1 MTKIRWWGRVC
12 LIMGALVWF
21 QGWSAAVYAGVN
33 HDPSL
38 TWNSLR
44 SPHFVVHFH
53 DGEEP
58 LARVSIG
65 IAEQVHA
72 RLSPLLN
79 WSPAEPTDIVLTDGI
94 DLSNGYAQVF
104 PADRINIFVN
114 PPDNINGLED
124 HGGWLETVITHE
136 YTHILHLDKARG
148 APRFLRH
155 IFGRNF
161 LLFPNVFQPSWLI
174 EGIATY
180 EETDAQHGH
189 GRGQSAYFDMLMREE
204 SRNGIKPLS
213 QVNQPIATW
222 PGGSTP
228 YLYGVQFYNFI
239 ADTQGPQKIPRLVE
253 NYSKNIIP
261 FFVNSNSRRVL
272 GKNMKQL
279 WPEFDRYVGNKY
291 AGQLAAIQARGVR
304 QGTRITQDGYFTGA
318 ARALADG
325 TLFYLRSDGKSEPA
339 LMVLRPGRD
348 RAEHLVDVHTSAR
361 FDVNASA
368 GILLAQP
375 EVFHNADF
383 YYDLYRVDMRSGRTQ
398 RLTHGGRYHFAAWR
412 PDGKGIAAVREVL
425 GVSSL
430 LRLTPEGKPVE
441 TLWTGVDSE
450 VVTDIGW
457 SPDGASLVASV
468 WRPINGW
475 NLEMFSLASR
485 QWTALTQDKAIEAH
499 PQFSADGASIL
510 FVSDHDGVYNVR
522 RIYLADHHITSL
534 TNLEG
539 GAFHPSQATAQ
550 SPLYYTGVGVDGFDV
565 YRMDA
570 IEEVPL
576 SVTPP
581 ATEEASAATPV
592 PDPVLANIAVE
603 KYSPYSGL
611 RPRWWLPHIALDTG
625 RTELGVVTSASDP
638 LMRHIYA
645 ADLAYDFRND
655 WLVGNLSYVYD
666 RWYPIFK
673 LRAARYDSVDLD
685 SNNKP
690 LRVRRSDTFQAE
702 MILPWLTYNNRW
714 SLHTS
719 ALQVKDTDGWVASG
733 TPALP
738 DLTDNILGLALV
750 YDSTRRYPFSISR
763 SNGRHVQLVSE
774 NSDVLGTSDFT
785 GEVYSLDWREFYAL
799 GNEHVLALRL
809 AGGWGT
815 GQPRPF
821 RLGGS
826 RSALSA
832 PPLLAGLEF
841 SSTFDQRDFALRGY
855 SSGQAELA
863 GRRMALSSL
872 EWRFPVRRVER
883 GIMAPPLALHQV
895 FGNVFIDAGNAWNV
909 GDSPG
914 RYLTGAGIEAN
925 ADTIL
930 FYNTGLN
937 LRLGYAH
944 GFNAGGVNQVYL
956 QAGASF

>member
-1 MTKIRWWGRVC
+1 MC
-12 LIMGALVWF
+12 LIVGVLVWC
-21 QGWSAAVYAGVN
+21 QGWSTAVSAGIS

-38 TWNSLR
+38 TWYSLH

-53 DGEEP
+53 DGEEQ
-58 LARVSIG
+58 LARTSIG
-65 IAEQVHA
+65 IAERVHA
-72 RLSPLLN
+72 RLSQLFN
-79 WSPAEPTDIVLTDGI
+79 WTPVEPTDIILSDGI

-136 YTHILHLDKARG
+136 YTHILHLDKARA

-155 IFGRNF
+155 LFGRNF
-161 LLFPNVFQPSWLI
+161 LLFPNVFQPTWLI

-189 GRGQSAYFDMLMREE
+189 GRGQSAYFNMLMREE

-239 ADTQGPQKIPRLVE
+239 ADTQGSQKIPQLVD

-261 FFVNSNSRRVL
+261 FYVNSNSRRVL
-272 GKNMKQL
+272 GKSIKQL
-279 WPEFDRYVGNKY
+279 WPEFDQYVGHKY

-339 LMVLRPGRD
+339 LMVLRPGQSQ
-348 RAEHLVDVHTSAR
+348 AEHLVDVHSSAR

-375 EVFHNADF
+375 EIFHNSDF
-383 YYDLYRVDMRSGRTQ
+383 YYDLYRVDMRNGHTR
-398 RLTHGGRYHFAAWR
+398 RLTHGGRYHFAAWS
-412 PDGKGIAAVREVL
+412 PDGQRIAAVREAL
-425 GVSSL
+425 GVSCL
-430 LRLTPEGKPVE
+430 LLLTAEGKPVE

-450 VVTDIGW
+450 VVTNISW
-457 SPDGASLVASV
+457 SPDGTSLAASV
-468 WRPINGW
+468 WRPANGW
-475 NLEMFSLASR
+475 NLELFSLASR
-485 QWTALTQDKAIEAH
+485 EWTALTQDKAIEAQ
-499 PQFSADGASIL
+499 PQFSADGTSIL
-510 FVSDHDGVYNVR
+510 FVSDHDDVYNVR
-522 RIYLADHHITSL
+522 RITLADHYITTL

-539 GAFHPSQATAQ
+539 GAFSPSQATAQ
-550 SPLYYTGVGVDGFDV
+550 SPLYYTGAGANGFDV
-565 YRMDA
+565 YRMDT
-570 IEEVPL
+570 IQEVPL
-576 SVTPP
+576 SVAPP
-581 ATEEASAATPV
+581 ATQAAAPAPA
-592 PDPVLANIAVE
+592 PDPALADIAAE

-611 RPRWWLPHIALDTG
+611 RPRWWLPHIAVDNG

-638 LMRHIYA
+638 LLRHIYS

-655 WLVGNLSYVYD
+655 WFLGDVSYVYD

-685 SNNKP
+685 NNAKP
-690 LRVRRSDTFQAE
+690 LRVRRSDTLQAE
-702 MILPWLTYNNRW
+702 MILPWLTYRHRW

-719 ALQVKDTDGWVASG
+719 ALQVKDSDGWVASG
-733 TPALP
+733 VSALP
-738 DLTDNILGLALV
+738 DLTDNILGLAVV

-763 SNGRHVQLVSE
+763 ENGRHVQLVSE
-774 NSDVLGTSDFT
+774 NSDVLGSSDFT
-785 GEVYSLDWREFYAL
+785 GEVYTLDWREFFSL
-799 GNEHVLALRL
+799 GNENVVALRL

-815 GQPRPF
+815 GQPRQF

-826 RSALSA
+826 RSALS
-832 PPLLAGLEF
+832 PPQLLDGLGF
-841 SSTFDQRDFALRGY
+841 SSVFNQRDYALRGY
-855 SSGQAELA
+855 SSGQAELT

-883 GIMAPPLALHQV
+883 GIMAPPLALQQV

-909 GDSPG
+909 GDRPE
-914 RYLTGAGIEAN
+914 RYLTSAGIEAN

-930 FYNTGLN
+930 FYNMGLN

>member
-1 MTKIRWWGRVC
+1 MILIRWWGRARLV
-12 LIMGALVWF
+12 MGAVVWF
-21 QGWSAAVYAGVN
+21 LGWSPAVYAGIS

-53 DGEEP
+53 DGEEH
-58 LARVSIG
+58 LARTSIG

-72 RLSPLLN
+72 RLSQQLN
-79 WSPAEPTDIVLTDGI
+79 WSPVEPTDIVLTDGI

-124 HGGWLETVITHE
+124 HGGWLTTVITHE

-148 APRFLRH
+148 APRFLRNV
-155 IFGRNF
+155 FGRNF
-161 LLFPNVFQPSWLI
+161 LLFPNVFQPTWLI

-180 EETDAQHGH
+180 VETDVQHGH

-204 SRNGIKPLS
+204 SRNGIKPIT

-228 YLYGVQFYNFI
+228 YLYGVQFHNFI
-239 ADTQGPQKIPRLVE
+239 ADSQGPQKITQLVE

-272 GKNMKQL
+272 GKGMAQL
-279 WPEFDRYVGNKY
+279 WPEFDQYVSRKY
-291 AGQLAAIQARGVR
+291 TGQLAAIQARGVR
-304 QGTRITQDGYFTGA
+304 QGTRITQHGYYTGA
-318 ARALADG
+318 SRVLTDG
-325 TLFYLRSDGKSEPA
+325 TLFYLRADGKSEPA
-339 LMVLRPGRD
+339 LMVQRPGQN

-361 FDVNASA
+361 FDVHDGA
-368 GILLAQP
+368 GILLVQP
-375 EVFHNADF
+375 EVFNNASF
-383 YYDLYRVDMRSGRTQ
+383 YYDLYRVDMHSGRTR
-398 RLTHGGRYHFAAWR
+398 RLTQGGRYHFAAWS
-412 PDGKGIAAVREVL
+412 PDGKSIAAAREAL

-430 LRLTPEGKPVE
+430 LLLTPEGKPLQ
-441 TLWTGVDSE
+441 TLWNGVDSE
-450 VVTDIGW
+450 VVTDISW
-457 SPDGASLVASV
+457 SPDGKTLVASV
-468 WRPINGW
+468 WRPDNGW
-475 NLEMFSLASR
+475 NLELFSLASR

-522 RIYLADHHITSL
+522 RMYLADRRITTL

-539 GAFHPSQATAQ
+539 GAFRPSQVTAQ
-550 SPLYYTGVGVDGFDV
+550 GPLFYTGMGVNGFDL
-565 YRMDA
+565 YRMDD
-570 IEEVPL
+570 IKEEPL
-576 SVTPP
+576 SVAPSVTAAVAAADP
-581 ATEEASAATPV
+581 APRTDVTR
-592 PDPVLANIAVE
+592 E

-611 RPRWWLPHIALDTG
+611 RPRWWLPHVAVETG

-638 LMRHIYA
+638 LERHIYA
-645 ADLAYDFRND
+645 ADLAYDFHND
-655 WLVGNLSYVYD
+655 WLVGDLNYVYD
-666 RWYPIFK
+666 RWFPILK
-673 LRAARYDSVDLD
+673 LRSARYNSIDLD
-685 SNNKP
+685 NNDEP

-702 MILPWLTYNNRW
+702 MILPWLTYRHRW

-719 ALQVKDTDGWVASG
+719 ALQVKDSDGWVASG
-733 TPALP
+733 APALP
-738 DLTDNILGLALV
+738 DFTDNILGLALV
-750 YDSTRRYPFSISR
+750 FDSTRRYPFSISR

-774 NSDVLGTSDFT
+774 NSDVLGASDYT
-785 GEVYSLDWREFYAL
+785 GEVYTLDWREFVAL
-799 GNEHVLALRL
+799 GNEHVVALRL

-815 GQPRPF
+815 GLPRQF

-826 RSALSA
+826 RSALFA
-832 PPLLAGLEF
+832 PPLLAGLDF
-841 SSTFDQRDFALRGY
+841 SSTFNQRDYALRGY
-855 SSGQAELA
+855 SPGRTGLT

-895 FGNVFIDAGNAWNV
+895 FGNVFIDAGSAWDT
-909 GDSPG
+909 GDRPEH
-914 RYLTGAGIEAN
+914 YFTGAGIEAN

-930 FYNTGLN
+930 FYNVGLN

-944 GFNAGGVNQVYL
+944 GFNEGGDNKVYL
-956 QAGASF
+956 RAGASF

>member
-1 MTKIRWWGRVC
+1 
-12 LIMGALVWF
+12 MGALAWF
-21 QGWSAAVYAGVN
+21 LGCSPAAHAGIS

-53 DGEEP
+53 DGEEG

-72 RLSPLLN
+72 HLSRQLN
-79 WSPAEPTDIVLTDGI
+79 WSPLEPTDIVLTDGI
-94 DLSNGYAQVF
+94 DLSNGYAQVV
-104 PADRINIFVN
+104 PANVINIFVN
-114 PPDNINGLED
+114 PPDSINGLED
-124 HGGWLETVITHE
+124 HGSWLTTVITHE
-136 YTHILHLDKARG
+136 YVHILHLDKARA
-148 APRFLRH
+148 APRVLRNV
-155 IFGRNF
+155 FGRNF
-161 LLFPNVFQPSWLI
+161 LLFPNIFQPSWLI

-180 EETDAQHGH
+180 AETDTLHGH
-189 GRGQSAYFDMLMREE
+189 GRGQSAYFNMLMREE
-204 SRNGIKPLS
+204 SRNGIKPIS
-213 QVNQPIATW
+213 QVNQPITTW
-222 PGGSTP
+222 PGGSTA
-228 YLYGVQFYNFI
+228 YLYGVQFHNFI
-239 ADTQGPQKIPRLVE
+239 AERQGPQKIPQLVE
-253 NYSKNIIP
+253 NYSNNIIP

-272 GKNMKQL
+272 GKGVKQL
-279 WPEFDRYVGNKY
+279 WPEFDQYIGEKY
-291 AGQLAAIQARGVR
+291 SGQLAAIQARGVR
-304 QGTRITQDGYFTGA
+304 QGTRITQHGYYTGA
-318 ARALADG
+318 SRVLPDG
-325 TLFYLRSDGKSEPA
+325 TLVYLRSDGRSEPA
-339 LMVLRPGRD
+339 LMVLRPGQE

-361 FDVNASA
+361 FDVHAGA
-368 GILLAQP
+368 GILLVQP
-375 EVFHNADF
+375 EVFRNASF
-383 YYDLYRVDMRSGRTQ
+383 YYDLYRVDLHNGRTR
-398 RLTHGGRYHFAAWR
+398 RLTHGARYHFAAWS
-412 PDGKGIAAVREVL
+412 PDGNSIVASREAL

-430 LRLTPEGKPVE
+430 LLLTPDGKPQE

-450 VVTDIGW
+450 VIMDISW
-457 SPDGASLVASV
+457 SPDGASLVAAV
-468 WRPINGW
+468 WRPVNGW

-485 QWTALTQDKAIEAH
+485 QWTALTRDKAIEAH
-499 PQFSADGASIL
+499 PQFSADGASVL
-510 FVSDHDGVYNVR
+510 FVSDHDDVYNVR
-522 RIYLADHHITSL
+522 RIYLADRRITTL

-539 GAFHPSQATAQ
+539 GAFRPSQAAAQ
-550 SPLYYTGVGVDGFDV
+550 GPLYYTGVGVDGFDL

-576 SVTPP
+576 SVT
-581 ATEEASAATPV
+581 AAATAQTPAADAA
-592 PDPVLANIAVE
+592 PLADIKVE

-611 RPRWWLPHIALDTG
+611 RPRWWLPHIAVESG

-638 LMRHIYA
+638 LNRHIYT
-645 ADLAYDFRND
+645 ADVAYDFHND
-655 WLVGNLSYVYD
+655 WLVGDLNYVYD

-673 LRAARYDSVDLD
+673 LRAARYNTIDLD
-685 SNNKP
+685 NDDEP

-702 MILPWLTYNNRW
+702 VVLPWLSYNHRW

-719 ALQVKDTDGWVASG
+719 ALQVKDTDGWVAGG
-733 TPALP
+733 TPMLP

-750 YDSTRRYPFSISR
+750 FDSTRRYPLSISR

-774 NSDVLGTSDFT
+774 NSDVLGESDYT
-785 GEVYSLDWREFYAL
+785 GEVYSADWREFLAL

-815 GQPRPF
+815 GQARPF

-826 RSALSA
+826 RSALWA
-832 PPLLAGLEF
+832 PPLLEGLDF
-841 SSTFDQRDFALRGY
+841 SSTFNQRDYALRGY
-855 SSGQAELA
+855 STGRTGLT

-895 FGNVFIDAGNAWNV
+895 FGSVFIDAGSAWDA
-909 GDSPG
+909 GDRPEH
-914 RYLTGAGIEAN
+914 YFTGAGVEAN

-944 GFNAGGVNQVYL
+944 GFNEGGDNKIYL
-956 QAGASF
+956 RAGASF